1 MTAMTARR
9 INSLDNARS
18 HIQGFACPAGF
29 SPFAWRQLQK
39 TALSVWHAHLS
50 QRPFRGALHFCRPE
64 FYAMLAQPDGTS
76 IVHTGAIRGYKAA

>member
-1 MTAMTARR
+1 MNTVTAPRIDNLETAK
-9 INSLDNARS
+9 S
-18 HIQGFACPAGF
+18 HIHGF
-29 SPFAWRQLQK
+29 SCPPGFSAFAWRQLQK

-64 FYAMLAQPDGTS
+64 FYAMLAQPDGTP